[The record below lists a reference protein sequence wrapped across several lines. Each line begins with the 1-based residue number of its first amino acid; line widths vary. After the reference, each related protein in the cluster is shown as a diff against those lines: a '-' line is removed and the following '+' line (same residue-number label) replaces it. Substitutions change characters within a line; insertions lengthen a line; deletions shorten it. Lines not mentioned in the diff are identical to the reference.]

1 MLRMRTGKQ
10 CLIMSKEEKSV
21 MKKTG
26 IVYQLVAFCC
36 CLLSFCFAGRALAV
50 ENQRSMFAAYKQT
63 QYNSA
68 NGMPSDE
75 ANTITQ
81 TRDGYLWIGSYSGL
95 MRFNGQVFQTMKDV
109 NDQIISRVRCL
120 YEDSKHRLW
129 IGTTND
135 GAYCYENG
143 LIRQTDSIR
152 ATNQRAITEDKE
164 GRILIGAAE
173 GVAIYDERQA
183 EPLSW
188 IEDPRL
194 KNHMTVSLTEDLEG
208 RVWGV
213 TYDGDVFVL
222 KDARIAAYFP
232 KMGFK
237 GQSPKHVFCDINGV
251 VYLATS
257 GNTVMRVEDSSDAAF
272 LSENLKVAAFSTGK
286 IENHSS
292 LYMDHEGKLMV
303 CANNGFGFFDKS
315 MQFHEAEGGLFNS
328 SIEKIIQDYHG
339 NYWLASSRSGVLNI
353 ARSRFTDVSGM
364 AMAPKDVYNAV
375 IKYRGDLY
383 MGADNGLY
391 VMDAQQKLISNPLT
405 ELLKGIRI
413 RYFAKDREDAL
424 WIAAYNKYGLIRYKD
439 GQWKNWTRKDGL
451 PSDKVRSLL
460 ALRNGDMA
468 VGTGNGL
475 VIMHDGAIHKTYTRS
490 THREMANGVI
500 LCLCEDPDGNLYA
513 GSDGSGVYKIR
524 TDGTVRALPLAKNG
538 DNLGSILSMEWDE
551 KRNGMWIGNGNHVYF
566 MQGEDIVRINTGKLN
581 SVNLFKIVPYGD
593 RLSMFSS
600 QMIQSVDIAD
610 LLDPN
615 VEKTERMK
623 SYSSTRYD
631 NTLNSSLTVNACHYY
646 DPEEQKVYLA
656 CSRNVLA
663 MDLNYNIR
671 NYVIPYAVIDSI
683 QIHMPDGSAA
693 YYPTNSDIE
702 IPQDFTQLDIK
713 FSILS
718 FVNSQSELYYYLE
731 GYNRMPIRNEGG
743 NSHITRYSTLP
754 GGNYTFHVIS
764 QSQNDPSKRHEA
776 TIKLHKKKKLSEET
790 WAQVVGAVL
799 ALGLVGGIVYLVM
812 KKRAAKKLAE
822 AEAKRKLEEEF
833 TERTILTISNTI
845 DAKDEYTNGHSR
857 RVAQYAL
864 EIGRMEGLSL
874 EEQRELYYAGLLHD
888 IGKISIPDSI
898 LKGTT
903 RLTDEEFAIIKSHT
917 SRGAEILAEMKNQKL
932 ADGAHYHH
940 ERYDGKGY
948 PEHLNGE
955 KIPMYGRMIAVG
967 DVVDAMNSKRTYKD
981 SIDMSVV
988 IAELKRCAG
997 TQLDPQYA
1005 ADMVKILESGF
1016 VADTDR
1022 DVDFDEEEE

>member
-1 MLRMRTGKQ
+1 MMQNNLLCRWIT
-10 CLIMSKEEKSV
+10 L
-21 MKKTG
+21 
-26 IVYQLVAFCC
+26 CC
-36 CLLSFCFAGRALAV
+36 CLLCLCFGDDTFAA
-50 ENQRSMFAAYKQT
+50 EHQRSMFASYKQT
-63 QYNSA
+63 QYNSS

-95 MRFNGQVFQTMKDV
+95 LRFNGQTFQAMKDV
-109 NDQIISRVRCL
+109 NDRIISRVRCL

-135 GAYCYENG
+135 GTYCFENG
-143 LIRQTDSIR
+143 LIRQSEIIH
-152 ATNQRAITEDKE
+152 ATNQRAIAEDKE
-164 GRILIGAAE
+164 GRIFVGAAE
-173 GVAIYDERQA
+173 GVVIYDDRQA
-183 EPLSW
+183 EKVSLFD
-188 IEDPRL
+188 DPHL
-194 KNHMTVSLTEDLEG
+194 KNHMTVSLAADLDG
-208 RVWGV
+208 RIWGV
-213 TYDGDVFVL
+213 TYDGDVFL
-222 KDARIAAYFP
+222 LENAKIAAYFP
-232 KMGFK
+232 RNSFK
-237 GQSPKHVFCDINGV
+237 FQPPKYVFCDRSGT

-257 GNTVMRVEDSSDAAF
+257 GNSVIRIDSRVGAGSSPG
-272 LSENLKVAAFSTGK
+272 SLKFTEFSTGS

-292 LYMDHEGKLMV
+292 LFMDHEGKLMV
-303 CANNGFGFFDKS
+303 CANNGFGFFDNDMK
-315 MQFHEAEGGLFNS
+315 FHEARGGLFNS
-328 SIEKIIQDYHG
+328 SVEKIMQDYHG
-339 NYWLASSRSGVLNI
+339 NYWLASSRAGVLNI
-353 ARSRFTDVSGM
+353 ARSRFTDVTGI
-364 AMAPKDVYNAV
+364 AMAPQDVYNAV

-391 VMDAQQKLISNPLT
+391 VMDGQQNLVSNPLT
-405 ELLKGIRI
+405 EWLKGIRI
-413 RYFAKDREDAL
+413 RFFAKDKQDNL

-439 GQWKNWTRKDGL
+439 GQWQNWTKKEGL

-460 ALRNGDMA
+460 ARRNGDVA

-475 VIMHDGAIHKTYTRS
+475 VIMRDNAIYKVYSRS
-490 THREMANGVI
+490 TCREMTNGVI
-500 LCLCEDPDGNLYA
+500 LSLCEDPDGNLYA
-513 GSDGSGVYKIR
+513 GSDGDGIYKIKP
-524 TDGTVRALPLAKNG
+524 DGTFRAIRLAKSG

-551 KRNGMWIGNGNHVYF
+551 KRNGMWISNGSFVYL
-566 MQGEDIVRINTGKLN
+566 MQNEDVVKIDTGKLN
-581 SVNLFKIVPYGD
+581 SVNLFKVIPDGD
-593 RLSMFSS
+593 RVALYSS
-600 QMIQSVDIAD
+600 QMIQSMEIAE
-610 LLDPN
+610 LLDPK

-623 SYSSTRYD
+623 SYRATRYS

-646 DPEEQKVYLA
+646 AQDEQKLYLA

-663 MDLNYNIR
+663 LDLNYKSR

-683 QIHMPDGSAA
+683 QIHMPDGSIA
-693 YYPTNSDIE
+693 YYPTNKDIE

-718 FVNSQSELYYYLE
+718 FVSSQSELYYYLE

-754 GGNYTFHVIS
+754 GGDYTFHVIS
-764 QSQNDPSKRHEA
+764 QSRNDPSLQHE
-776 TIKLHKKKKLSEET
+776 TSIRLHKKKKLSEET
-790 WAQVVGAVL
+790 WAQVLAAFL

-812 KKRAAKKLAE
+812 RWRNAKKLAE
-822 AEAKRKLEEEF
+822 VEAKRKLEEEF

-864 EIGRMEGLSL
+864 EIGRMEGLNP

-888 IGKISIPDSI
+888 IGKIAIPDSI

-903 RLTDEEFAIIKSHT
+903 KLTDEEFATIKSHT
-917 SRGAEILAEMKNQKL
+917 SRGAVMLAQMKNQKL

-948 PEHLNGE
+948 PDHLNGE

-967 DVVDAMNSKRTYKD
+967 DVVDAMTSKRTYKE
-981 SIDMSVV
+981 SIDMSIV

-1005 ADMVKILESGF
+1005 ADMVQILERGF
-1016 VADTDR
+1016 MADADR
-1022 DVDFDEEEE
+1022 DVEFDEKKP

>member
-1 MLRMRTGKQ
+1 MIYRGKNT
-10 CLIMSKEEKSV
+10 
-21 MKKTG
+21 MKHSNL
-26 IVYQLVAFCC
+26 VYRLMTLCC
-36 CLLSFCFAGRALAV
+36 CLLSICFAGKVLAA
-50 ENQRSMFAAYKQT
+50 ESHRFMFAAYKQT
-63 QYNSA
+63 QYNSS

-95 MRFNGQVFQTMKDV
+95 MRFNGQVFQPMKDV
-109 NDQIISRVRCL
+109 DDQIISRVRCL
-120 YEDSKHRLW
+120 YEDSRHRLW

-143 LIRQTDSIR
+143 LIRQTDSLH
-152 ATNQRAITEDKE
+152 ATNQRAIAEDKE
-164 GRILIGAAE
+164 GRIYIGAAE
-173 GVAIYDERQA
+173 GVAIYDEKQA

-188 IEDPRL
+188 INDPRL
-194 KNHMTVSLTEDLEG
+194 ENHMTVSLTADLEG

-213 TYDGDVFVL
+213 TYDGDVFFL
-222 KDARIAAYFP
+222 EDMKIAAYFP
-232 KMGFK
+232 KRRFK
-237 GQSPKHVFCDINGV
+237 GQSPKSVFCDNSGII
-251 VYLATS
+251 YLATS
-257 GNTVMRVEDSSDAAF
+257 GNCVMRIEGRVGPDT
-272 LSENLKVAAFSTGK
+272 LPENLKYTEFSTGK
-286 IENHSS
+286 VENHSS

-303 CANNGFGFFDKS
+303 CANNGFGFFDKE

-328 SIEKIIQDYHG
+328 SIEQITQDYHG

-353 ARSRFTDVSGM
+353 ARSRFTDVSGI
-364 AMAPKDVYNAV
+364 ALAPKDVYNAV
-375 IKYRGDLY
+375 IKYHGDLY

-391 VMDAQQKLISNPLT
+391 VMNEQQKLVSNPLT

-413 RYFAKDREDAL
+413 RYFAKDKQDNL

-439 GQWKNWTRKDGL
+439 GQWQNWTNKDGL
-451 PSDKVRSLL
+451 PSNKVRSLL
-460 ALRNGDMA
+460 ARRNGDVA

-475 VIMHDGAIHKTYTRS
+475 VIMHDNAIDKVYSRS
-490 THREMANGVI
+490 THREIVNGVI
-500 LCLCEDPDGNLYA
+500 LCLCEDPEGNLYA
-513 GSDGSGVYKIR
+513 GSDGAGIYKIR
-524 TDGTVRALPLAKNG
+524 PDGTVRSLHLAKNG
-538 DNLGSILSMEWDE
+538 DNLGSILSMEWDD
-551 KRNGMWIGNGNHVYF
+551 KRNGMWISNGNYVYF
-566 MQGEDIVRINTGKLN
+566 MQGEDVVKINTGKLN
-581 SVNLFKIVPYGD
+581 SVNLFKVVPNGD
-593 RLSMFSS
+593 RVSLYSS
-600 QMIQSVDIAD
+600 QMIQSMDIAE

-623 SYSSTRYD
+623 SYRSTRYD

-646 DPEEQKVYLA
+646 APEEQKAYLA

-663 MDLNYNIR
+663 LDLTFKRR

-693 YYPTNSDIE
+693 YYPINSDIE

-718 FVNSQSELYYYLE
+718 FINSQSELYYYLE
-731 GYNRMPIRNEGG
+731 GYNKKPIRNEGG

-754 GGNYTFHVIS
+754 GGNYVFHVIS
-764 QSQNDPSKRHEA
+764 QNRNDPTKLHEA
-776 TIKLHKKKKLSEET
+776 TIRLHKKKKIYEEPV
-790 WAQVVGAVL
+790 AQIAAVFL

-812 KKRAAKKLAE
+812 KRRAAKALAE

-888 IGKISIPDSI
+888 IGKISIPDKI

-903 RLTDEEFAIIKSHT
+903 KLTDEEFAIIKSHT
-917 SRGAEILAEMKNQKL
+917 SRGADILAEMKNQKL

-948 PEHLNGE
+948 PDHLDGE

-967 DVVDAMNSKRTYKD
+967 DVVDAMNSKRTYKE

-997 TQLDPQYA
+997 TQLDPKYA
-1005 ADMVKILESGF
+1005 ADMVKILEGGF
-1016 VADTDR
+1016 VADADH
-1022 DVDFDEEEE
+1022 DVDFEEKES

>member
-1 MLRMRTGKQ
+1 MKHSN
-10 CLIMSKEEKSV
+10 LIYRLMA
-21 MKKTG
+21 
-26 IVYQLVAFCC
+26 LCC
-36 CLLSFCFAGRALAV
+36 CLLSVCLTGKVLAA
-50 ENQRSMFAAYKQT
+50 ESYRFMFAAYKQT
-63 QYNSA
+63 QYNSS

-75 ANTITQ
+75 ANAITQ

-95 MRFNGQVFQTMKDV
+95 MRFNGQVFQVMKDID
-109 NDQIISRVRCL
+109 DQIISRVRCL
-120 YEDSKHRLW
+120 YEDSRHRLW

-143 LIRQTDSIR
+143 LIRQTDSIH
-152 ATNQRAITEDKE
+152 ATNQRSIAEDKD
-164 GRILIGAAE
+164 GRIFIAAAE
-173 GVAIYDERQA
+173 GVAVYDEKQA

-188 IEDPRL
+188 IDDPHL
-194 KNHMTVSLTEDLEG
+194 KNHMTISLAKDLEG

-213 TYDGDVFVL
+213 TYDGDVFL
-222 KDARIAAYFP
+222 LENARVAAYFP
-232 KMGFK
+232 KRSFK
-237 GQSPKHVFCDINGV
+237 GQSPKSVFCDNSGII
-251 VYLATS
+251 YLSTS
-257 GNTVMRVEDSSDAAF
+257 GNCVMRLEGRVESGT
-272 LSENLKVAAFSTGK
+272 LPENLKFTEFSTGK
-286 IENHSS
+286 VENHGS
-292 LYMDHEGKLMV
+292 LFMDHEGKLMV
-303 CANNGFGFFDKS
+303 CANNGFGFFDKE
-315 MQFHEAEGGLFNS
+315 MVFHEAEGGLFNS
-328 SIEKIIQDYHG
+328 SIEQITQDYHG

-353 ARSRFTDVSGM
+353 ARSRFTDVTGI
-364 AMAPKDVYNAV
+364 AMAPQDVYNAV

-391 VMDAQQKLISNPLT
+391 IMDAQQKLVSNPLT

-413 RYFAKDREDAL
+413 RYFAKDKQDNL

-439 GQWKNWTRKDGL
+439 GQWQNWTNKEGL
-451 PSDKVRSLL
+451 PSNKVRSLL
-460 ALRNGDMA
+460 ARRNGDVA

-475 VIMHDGAIHKTYTRS
+475 VIMHDNAIQKVYTRS

-500 LCLCEDPDGNLYA
+500 LSLCEDPDGNLYA
-513 GSDGSGVYKIR
+513 GSDGDGIYKIR
-524 TDGTVRALPLAKNG
+524 PDGSVRALHLAKNG
-538 DNLGSILSMEWDE
+538 DNLGSILSMEWDD
-551 KRNGMWIGNGNHVYF
+551 KRNGIWVSNGNNIYF
-566 MQGEDIVRINTGKLN
+566 LQEEDVVKINTGKLN
-581 SVNLFKIVPYGD
+581 SVNLFKVIPNGD
-593 RLSMFSS
+593 RLALFSS
-600 QMIQSVDIAD
+600 QMIQAMDIAE
-610 LLDPN
+610 LLDPDI
-615 VEKTERMK
+615 EKTERMK
-623 SYSSTRYD
+623 SYRFTRYD
-631 NTLNSSLTVNACHYY
+631 NTLDSSLTVNACHYY
-646 DPEEQKVYLA
+646 APEEQKVYLA

-663 MDLNYNIR
+663 LDLNFKR
-671 NYVIPYAVIDSI
+671 SNYVIPYAVIDSI

-693 YYPTNSDIE
+693 YYPTNRDIE

-718 FVNSQSELYYYLE
+718 FINSQNELYYYLQ
-731 GYNRMPIRNEGG
+731 GYDKKPIRNEGG
-743 NSHITRYSTLP
+743 NSHIQRYSTLP
-754 GGNYTFHVIS
+754 GGDYVFHVIS
-764 QSQNDPSKRHEA
+764 QNQNDPTKQNEA
-776 TIKLHKKKKLSEET
+776 TIKLHKKKKIWERT
-790 WAQVVGAVL
+790 WARVV
-799 ALGLVGGIVYLVM
+799 ALLLSLWLVGSIVYLVM
-812 KKRAAKKLAE
+812 KRRSAKKLAE

-948 PEHLNGE
+948 PEHLDGE

-967 DVVDAMNSKRTYKD
+967 DVVDAMNSKRTYKE
-981 SIDMSVV
+981 SIDMSIV

-1005 ADMVKILESGF
+1005 ADMVKILEDGF
-1016 VADTDR
+1016 VADEDR
-1022 DVDFDEEEE
+1022 DVDFEEEEE

>member
-1 MLRMRTGKQ
+1 MKHFN
-10 CLIMSKEEKSV
+10 LIYRL
-21 MKKTG
+21 TA
-26 IVYQLVAFCC
+26 LCF
-36 CLLSFCFAGRALAV
+36 CLLSICFAGKSMAA
-50 ENQRSMFAAYKQT
+50 ENHRFMFASYKQT
-63 QYNSA
+63 QYNSS

-95 MRFNGQVFQTMKDV
+95 MRFNGQVFQSMKDI

-120 YEDSKHRLW
+120 YEDSRHRLW

-143 LIRQTDSIR
+143 LIRQTDSLH
-152 ATNQRAITEDKE
+152 ATNQRAITEDKS
-164 GRILIGAAE
+164 GRIFIGAAE
-173 GVAIYDERQA
+173 GVAIYDEKQS

-188 IEDPRL
+188 IDDPRL
-194 KNHMTVSLTEDLEG
+194 KNHMTISLTADLEG

-213 TYDGDVFVL
+213 TYDSDVFL
-222 KDARIAAYFP
+222 LENGKISAYFP
-232 KMGFK
+232 KRSFK
-237 GQSPKHVFCDINGV
+237 GQSPKSVFCDNSGV
-251 VYLATS
+251 IYLATA
-257 GNTVMRVEDSSDAAF
+257 GNCVIRLEERVGSET
-272 LSENLKVAAFSTGK
+272 LPENLNYSEFSTGK
-286 IENHSS
+286 VENHSS

-303 CANNGFGFFDKS
+303 CANNGFGFFDKD

-328 SIEKIIQDYHG
+328 SIEQIIQDYHG

-353 ARSRFTDVSGM
+353 ARSRFTDVSGI
-364 AMAPKDVYNAV
+364 AMAPQDVYNAV

-383 MGADNGLY
+383 MGADNGIY
-391 VMDAQQKLISNPLT
+391 IMDVQQKLISNPLT
-405 ELLKGIRI
+405 ELLKGVRI
-413 RYFAKDREDAL
+413 RYFAKDKQDNL

-439 GQWKNWTRKDGL
+439 GQWQNWTDKEGL
-451 PSDKVRSLL
+451 PSNKVRSLL
-460 ALRNGDMA
+460 SLRNGDVA

-475 VIMHDGAIHKTYTRS
+475 VIMHENAIQKTYTRS
-490 THREMANGVI
+490 THREMVNGVI

-513 GSDGSGVYKIR
+513 GSDGDGIYKIR
-524 TDGTVRALPLAKNG
+524 PDGTVRALHLAKDG

-551 KRNGMWIGNGNHVYF
+551 KRNGMWISNGNHVYF
-566 MQGEDIVRINTGKLN
+566 MQNEDVVKVNTGKLN
-581 SVNLFKIVPYGD
+581 SVNLFKVIPYGE
-593 RLSMFSS
+593 RVALLSS
-600 QMIQSVDIAD
+600 QIIQSMDIAELMD
-610 LLDPN
+610 SN

-623 SYSSTRYD
+623 SYRFTHYD

-646 DPEEQKVYLA
+646 APDEEKIYLA

-663 MDLNYNIR
+663 MDLNYKR
-671 NYVIPYAVIDSI
+671 KNYVIPYAVIDSI

-693 YYPTNSDIE
+693 YYPTNKDIE

-718 FVNSQSELYYYLE
+718 FINSQSELYYYLE
-731 GYNRMPIRNEGG
+731 GYNRKPIRNEGG

-754 GGNYTFHVIS
+754 GGDYTFHVIS
-764 QSQNDPSKRHEA
+764 QNQNDPSMQHE
-776 TIKLHKKKKLSEET
+776 TKIKLHKKKKIWEET
-790 WAQVVGAVL
+790 WAQVVAA
-799 ALGLVGGIVYLVM
+799 ALSLWLVGSIVYLVM
-812 KKRAAKKLAE
+812 RRRTAKKLAE

-864 EIGRMEGLSL
+864 EIGKMEGLNL

-888 IGKISIPDSI
+888 IGKISIPDKI

-903 RLTDEEFAIIKSHT
+903 KLTDEEFAIIKSHT

-948 PEHLNGE
+948 PEHLDGE

-981 SIDMSVV
+981 SIDMSIV

-997 TQLDPQYA
+997 TQLDPKYA
-1005 ADMVKILESGF
+1005 TDMVQILERGF
-1016 VADTDR
+1016 VADADR
-1022 DVDFDEEEE
+1022 DVDFDEEQEA

>member
-1 MLRMRTGKQ
+1 MMRKAGFVH
-10 CLIMSKEEKSV
+10 SF
-21 MKKTG
+21 
-26 IVYQLVAFCC
+26 IVLFC
-36 CLLSFCFAGRALAV
+36 CLLNLCFAGNAQAAESHRF
-50 ENQRSMFAAYKQT
+50 MFASYKQM
-63 QYNSA
+63 QYNSS

-95 MRFNGQVFQTMKDV
+95 MRFNGQVFQSMKDV

-120 YEDSKHRLW
+120 YEDSKRRLW

-143 LIRQTDSIR
+143 LIHQTDSIH

-164 GRILIGAAE
+164 GRIFIGAAE
-173 GVAIYDERQA
+173 GVAVYDEKQA

-188 IEDPRL
+188 IDDPRL
-194 KNHMTVSLTEDLEG
+194 KNHMTISLTADMEG
-208 RVWGV
+208 RIWGV
-213 TYDGDVFVL
+213 TYDGDVFL
-222 KDARIAAYFP
+222 LEGGKISSYFP
-232 KMGFK
+232 KRSFK

-251 VYLATS
+251 LYLATS
-257 GNTVMRVEDSSDAAF
+257 GNCVMRLNGRVSSGT
-272 LSENLKVAAFSTGK
+272 LPENLQYSEFSTGK
-286 IENHSS
+286 VENHSS
-292 LYMDHEGKLMV
+292 LFMDHEGKLMV
-303 CANNGFGFFDKS
+303 CANNGFGFFDKD
-315 MQFHEAEGGLFNS
+315 MVFHEAEGGLFNS
-328 SIEKIIQDYHG
+328 SIEQITQDYHG

-353 ARSRFTDVSGM
+353 ARSRFTDVSGI

-375 IKYRGDLY
+375 IKYRDDLY

-391 VMDAQQKLISNPLT
+391 IMDAQQKLVSNPLT

-413 RYFAKDREDAL
+413 RYFAKDKEDNL

-439 GQWKNWTRKDGL
+439 GQWQNWTNKDGL
-451 PSDKVRSLL
+451 PSNKVRSLL
-460 ALRNGDMA
+460 ARSNSDVA

-475 VIMHDGAIHKTYTRS
+475 VIMRNNAIHKVYTRS

-513 GSDGSGVYKIR
+513 GSDGDGIYKIR
-524 TDGTVRALPLAKNG
+524 PDGSVRALHLAKNG

-551 KRNGMWIGNGNHVYF
+551 KRKGMWISNGNHVYF
-566 MQGEDIVRINTGKLN
+566 LQGEDVVKINTGKLN
-581 SVNLFKIVPYGD
+581 SVNLFKVVPNGD
-593 RLSMFSS
+593 RLSLVSS
-600 QMIQSVDIAD
+600 QMVQEMDIAE

-615 VEKTERMK
+615 IEKTERMK
-623 SYSSTRYD
+623 SYRSYRYD

-646 DPEEQKVYLA
+646 APDEQKVYLA

-663 MDLNYNIR
+663 LDLNFQRR

-693 YYPTNSDIE
+693 YYPIDRDIE

-718 FVNSQSELYYYLE
+718 FINSQNELYYYLE
-731 GYNRMPIRNEGG
+731 GYNRKPIRNEGG

-754 GGNYTFHVIS
+754 GGDYVFHVIS
-764 QSQNDPSKRHEA
+764 QNRNDPSKQHEA
-776 TIKLHKKKKLSEET
+776 TIKLHKKKKLSEKT
-790 WAQVVGAVL
+790 WAQVLAAVL
-799 ALGLVGGIVYLVM
+799 SLGLACGIVYLVM
-812 KKRAAKKLAE
+812 QRRNAKKLAE

-864 EIGRMEGLSL
+864 EIGKMEGLNPK
-874 EEQRELYYAGLLHD
+874 EQRELYYAGLLHD
-888 IGKISIPDSI
+888 IGKIAIPDSI
-898 LKGTT
+898 LKGETK
-903 RLTDEEFAIIKSHT
+903 LTDEEFATIKSHT
-917 SRGAEILAEMKNQKL
+917 SRGAVMLSQMKNQKL

-940 ERYDGKGY
+940 ERYDGRGY
-948 PEHLNGE
+948 PDHLEGE

-967 DVVDAMNSKRTYKD
+967 DVVDAMNSKRTYKE
-981 SIDMSVV
+981 SIDMSIV

-997 TQLDPQYA
+997 TQLDPDYA
-1005 ADMVKILESGF
+1005 MDMVKILEKGF
-1016 VADTDR
+1016 RADENR
-1022 DVDFDEEEE
+1022 DVDFDDE

>member
-1 MLRMRTGKQ
+1 MIYRGKNTMNHSN
-10 CLIMSKEEKSV
+10 L
-21 MKKTG
+21 
-26 IVYQLVAFCC
+26 VYRLMTLCC
-36 CLLSFCFAGRALAV
+36 CLLSICFAGKVLAA
-50 ENQRSMFAAYKQT
+50 ESHRFMFAAYKQT
-63 QYNSA
+63 QYNSS

-95 MRFNGQVFQTMKDV
+95 MRFNGQVFQPMKDV
-109 NDQIISRVRCL
+109 DDQIISRVRCL
-120 YEDSKHRLW
+120 YEDSRHRLW

-143 LIRQTDSIR
+143 LIRQTDSLH
-152 ATNQRAITEDKE
+152 ATNQRAIAEDKE
-164 GRILIGAAE
+164 GRIYIGAAE
-173 GVAIYDERQA
+173 GVAIYDEKQA

-188 IEDPRL
+188 INDPRL
-194 KNHMTVSLTEDLEG
+194 ENHMTVSLTADLEG

-213 TYDGDVFVL
+213 TYDGDVFFL
-222 KDARIAAYFP
+222 EDTKIAAYFP
-232 KMGFK
+232 KRRFK
-237 GQSPKHVFCDINGV
+237 GQSPKSVFCDNSGT
-251 VYLATS
+251 VYLGTS
-257 GNTVMRVEDSSDAAF
+257 GNTVMRLEGRVGSDT
-272 LSENLKVAAFSTGK
+272 LPENLKYTEFSTGK
-286 IENHSS
+286 VENHSS

-303 CANNGFGFFDKS
+303 CANNGFGFFDKE
-315 MQFHEAEGGLFNS
+315 MKFHEAEGGLFNS
-328 SIEKIIQDYHG
+328 SIEQITQDYHG

-353 ARSRFTDVSGM
+353 ARSRFTDVSGI

-375 IKYRGDLY
+375 IKYHGDLY

-391 VMDAQQKLISNPLT
+391 VMNEQQKLVSNLLT
-405 ELLKGIRI
+405 DLLKGIRI
-413 RYFAKDREDAL
+413 RYFAKDKKDNL

-439 GQWKNWTRKDGL
+439 GQWQNWTNKDGL
-451 PSDKVRSLL
+451 PSNKVRSLL
-460 ALRNGDMA
+460 ARRNGDVA

-475 VIMHDGAIHKTYTRS
+475 VIMHDNAIDKVYSRS
-490 THREMANGVI
+490 THREIVNGVI
-500 LCLCEDPDGNLYA
+500 LCLCEDPEGNLYA
-513 GSDGSGVYKIR
+513 GSDGAGIYKIR
-524 TDGTVRALPLAKNG
+524 PDGTVRSLHLAKNG
-538 DNLGSILSMEWDE
+538 DNLGSILSMEWDD
-551 KRNGMWIGNGNHVYF
+551 KRNGMWISNGNYVYF
-566 MQGEDIVRINTGKLN
+566 MQGEDVVKINTGKLN
-581 SVNLFKIVPYGD
+581 SVNLFKVVPNGD
-593 RLSMFSS
+593 RVSLYSS
-600 QMIQSVDIAD
+600 QMIQSMDIAE

-623 SYSSTRYD
+623 SYRSTRYD

-646 DPEEQKVYLA
+646 APEEQKAYLA

-663 MDLNYNIR
+663 LDLTFKRR

-693 YYPTNSDIE
+693 YYPINSDIE

-718 FVNSQSELYYYLE
+718 FINSQSELYYYLE
-731 GYNRMPIRNEGG
+731 GYNKKPIRNEGG

-754 GGNYTFHVIS
+754 GGNYVFHVIS
-764 QSQNDPSKRHEA
+764 QNRNDPTKLHEA
-776 TIKLHKKKKLSEET
+776 TIRLHKKKKIYEEPV
-790 WAQVVGAVL
+790 AQIAAVFL

-812 KKRAAKKLAE
+812 KRRAAKALAE

-888 IGKISIPDSI
+888 IGKISIPDKI

-903 RLTDEEFAIIKSHT
+903 KLTDEEFAIIKSHT
-917 SRGAEILAEMKNQKL
+917 SRGADILAEMKNQKL

-948 PEHLNGE
+948 PDHLDGE

-967 DVVDAMNSKRTYKD
+967 DVVDAMNSKRTYTE

-997 TQLDPQYA
+997 TQLDPKYA
-1005 ADMVKILESGF
+1005 ADMVKILEGGF
-1016 VADTDR
+1016 VADADH
-1022 DVDFDEEEE
+1022 DVDFEEK

>member
-1 MLRMRTGKQ
+1 MKHSK
-10 CLIMSKEEKSV
+10 LIYRLMA
-21 MKKTG
+21 
-26 IVYQLVAFCC
+26 LCC
-36 CLLSFCFAGRALAV
+36 CLLSVCFAGKALAA
-50 ENQRSMFAAYKQT
+50 ESHRFMFAAYKQT
-63 QYNSA
+63 QFNSS

-95 MRFNGQVFQTMKDV
+95 MRFNGQVFQAMKDI

-143 LIRQTDSIR
+143 LIRQTDSTH

-164 GRILIGAAE
+164 GRIYIGAAE
-173 GVAIYDERQA
+173 GVAVYDEKQS

-188 IEDPRL
+188 IDDPRL
-194 KNHMTVSLTEDLEG
+194 KNHMTISLTADMEG
-208 RVWGV
+208 RIWGV
-213 TYDGDVFVL
+213 TYDGDVFLLEGRKV
-222 KDARIAAYFP
+222 AAYFP
-232 KMGFK
+232 KRSFK

-251 VYLATS
+251 LYLATS
-257 GNTVMRVEDSSDAAF
+257 GNCVMRLNGRVNSGT
-272 LSENLKVAAFSTGK
+272 LPENLQYSEFSTGK
-286 IENHSS
+286 VENHSS
-292 LYMDHEGKLMV
+292 LFMDHEGKLMV
-303 CANNGFGFFDKS
+303 CANNGFGFFDKD
-315 MQFHEAEGGLFNS
+315 MVFHEAEGGLFNS
-328 SIEKIIQDYHG
+328 SIEQITQDYHG

-353 ARSRFTDVSGM
+353 ARSRFTDVTGI

-375 IKYRGDLY
+375 IKYRDELY

-391 VMDAQQKLISNPLT
+391 IMDAQQKLISNPLT

-413 RYFAKDREDAL
+413 RYFAKDKQDSL

-439 GQWKNWTRKDGL
+439 GQWQNWTNKEGL
-451 PSDKVRSLL
+451 PSNKVRSLL
-460 ALRNGDMA
+460 ARRNGDVA

-475 VIMHDGAIHKTYTRS
+475 VIMRDNAIQKVYTRS

-513 GSDGSGVYKIR
+513 GSDGDGIYKIR
-524 TDGTVRALPLAKNG
+524 PDGTVRALHLAKDG

-551 KRNGMWIGNGNHVYF
+551 KRNGMWISNGNHVYF
-566 MQGEDIVRINTGKLN
+566 MQGEDVVKINMGKLN
-581 SVNLFKIVPYGD
+581 SVNLFKVVPYGN
-593 RLSMFSS
+593 RVSLFSS
-600 QMIQSVDIAD
+600 QMIQSMDIAE
-610 LLDPN
+610 LLDFK

-623 SYSSTRYD
+623 SYRYTRYD
-631 NTLNSSLTVNACHYY
+631 NTLNSTLTVNACHYY
-646 DPEEQKVYLA
+646 SPEEQKVYLA

-663 MDLNYNIR
+663 LDLNYKR
-671 NYVIPYAVIDSI
+671 SNYVIPYAVIDSI

-693 YYPTNSDIE
+693 YYPTNRDIE

-731 GYNRMPIRNEGG
+731 GYNRKPIRNEGG

-764 QSQNDPSKRHEA
+764 QNQNDPSKQHE
-776 TIKLHKKKKLSEET
+776 TVIKLHKKKKLTEET
-790 WAQVVGAVL
+790 WARVAAAILSLV
-799 ALGLVGGIVYLVM
+799 LVGGIVYLVM
-812 KKRAAKKLAE
+812 RRRTAKKLAE

-864 EIGRMEGLSL
+864 EIGKMEGLSL

-967 DVVDAMNSKRTYKD
+967 DVVDAMNSKRTYKE
-981 SIDMSVV
+981 SIDMSIV

-1005 ADMVKILESGF
+1005 ADMVKILENGF
-1016 VADTDR
+1016 VADEDR
-1022 DVDFDEEEE
+1022 DVDFEEEQE

>member
-1 MLRMRTGKQ
+1 MKHSN
-10 CLIMSKEEKSV
+10 LIYRLMA
-21 MKKTG
+21 
-26 IVYQLVAFCC
+26 LCC
-36 CLLSFCFAGRALAV
+36 CLLSVCLTGKVLAA
-50 ENQRSMFAAYKQT
+50 ESYRFMFAAYKQT
-63 QYNSA
+63 QYNSS

-75 ANTITQ
+75 ANAITQ

-95 MRFNGQVFQTMKDV
+95 MRFNGQVFQVMKDID
-109 NDQIISRVRCL
+109 DQIISRVRCL
-120 YEDSKHRLW
+120 YEDSRHRLW

-143 LIRQTDSIR
+143 LIRQTDSIH
-152 ATNQRAITEDKE
+152 ATNQRSIAEDKD
-164 GRILIGAAE
+164 GRIFIAAAE
-173 GVAIYDERQA
+173 GVAVYDEKQA

-188 IEDPRL
+188 IDDPHL
-194 KNHMTVSLTEDLEG
+194 KNHMTISLAKDLEG

-213 TYDGDVFVL
+213 TYDGDVFL
-222 KDARIAAYFP
+222 LENARVAAYFP
-232 KMGFK
+232 KRSFK
-237 GQSPKHVFCDINGV
+237 GQSPKSVFCDNSGII
-251 VYLATS
+251 YLSTS
-257 GNTVMRVEDSSDAAF
+257 GNCVMRLEGRVESGT
-272 LSENLKVAAFSTGK
+272 LPENLKFTEFSTGK
-286 IENHSS
+286 VENHGS
-292 LYMDHEGKLMV
+292 LFMDHEGKLMV
-303 CANNGFGFFDKS
+303 CANNGFGFFDKE
-315 MQFHEAEGGLFNS
+315 MVFHEAEGGLFNS
-328 SIEKIIQDYHG
+328 SIEQITQDYHG

-353 ARSRFTDVSGM
+353 ARSRFTDVTGI
-364 AMAPKDVYNAV
+364 AMAPQDVYNAV

-391 VMDAQQKLISNPLT
+391 IMDAQQKLVSNPLT

-413 RYFAKDREDAL
+413 RYFAKDKQDNL

-439 GQWKNWTRKDGL
+439 GQWQNWTNKEGL
-451 PSDKVRSLL
+451 PSNKVRSLL
-460 ALRNGDMA
+460 ARRNGDVA

-475 VIMHDGAIHKTYTRS
+475 VIMHDNAIQKVYTRS

-500 LCLCEDPDGNLYA
+500 LSLCEDPDGNLYA
-513 GSDGSGVYKIR
+513 GSDGDGIYKIR
-524 TDGTVRALPLAKNG
+524 PDGSVRALHLAKNG
-538 DNLGSILSMEWDE
+538 DNLGSILSMEWDD
-551 KRNGMWIGNGNHVYF
+551 KRNGIWVSNGNNIYF
-566 MQGEDIVRINTGKLN
+566 LQEEDVVKINTGKLN
-581 SVNLFKIVPYGD
+581 SVNLFKVIPNGD
-593 RLSMFSS
+593 RLALFSS
-600 QMIQSVDIAD
+600 QMIQAMDIAE
-610 LLDPN
+610 LLDPDI
-615 VEKTERMK
+615 EKTERMK
-623 SYSSTRYD
+623 SYRFTRYD
-631 NTLNSSLTVNACHYY
+631 NTLDSSLTVNACHYY
-646 DPEEQKVYLA
+646 APEEQKVYLA

-663 MDLNYNIR
+663 LDLNFKR
-671 NYVIPYAVIDSI
+671 SNYVIPYAVIDSI

-693 YYPTNSDIE
+693 YYPTNRDIE

-718 FVNSQSELYYYLE
+718 FINSQNELYYYLQ
-731 GYNRMPIRNEGG
+731 GYDKKPIRNEGG
-743 NSHITRYSTLP
+743 NSHIQRYSTLP
-754 GGNYTFHVIS
+754 GGDYVFHVIS
-764 QSQNDPSKRHEA
+764 QNQNDPTKQNEA
-776 TIKLHKKKKLSEET
+776 TIKLHKKKKIWERT
-790 WAQVVGAVL
+790 WARVV
-799 ALGLVGGIVYLVM
+799 ALLLSLWLVGSIVYLVM
-812 KKRAAKKLAE
+812 KRRSAKKLAE

-948 PEHLNGE
+948 PEHLDGE

-1005 ADMVKILESGF
+1005 ADMVKILEGGF

-1022 DVDFDEEEE
+1022 DVDFEEEEE

>member
-1 MLRMRTGKQ
+1 
-10 CLIMSKEEKSV
+10 
-21 MKKTG
+21 MKHSNP
-26 IVYQLVAFCC
+26 VYRFMILCF
-36 CLLSFCFAGRALAV
+36 CLLSFCLSGKALAA
-50 ENQRSMFAAYKQT
+50 ESHRFMFASYRQT
-63 QYNSA
+63 QYNSS

-95 MRFNGQVFQTMKDV
+95 MRFNGQVFQAMKDV

-143 LIRQTDSIR
+143 LIRQTDSIH
-152 ATNQRAITEDKE
+152 ATNQRAIAEDKE
-164 GRILIGAAE
+164 GRIFIGAAE
-173 GVAIYDERQA
+173 GVALYDEKQA
-183 EPLSW
+183 EPLAW
-188 IEDPRL
+188 IDDPRL
-194 KNHMTVSLTEDLEG
+194 KNHMTISLTADLEG

-213 TYDGDVFVL
+213 TYDGDVFL
-222 KDARIAAYFP
+222 LEGGKIAAYFP
-232 KMGFK
+232 KRSFK
-237 GQSPKHVFCDINGV
+237 GQSPKSVFCDNSGV
-251 VYLATS
+251 IYLSTS
-257 GNTVMRVEDSSDAAF
+257 GNCVMRLEGRVGSDT
-272 LSENLKVAAFSTGK
+272 LPENLKYTEFSTGK

-292 LYMDHEGKLMV
+292 LFMDHEGKLMV
-303 CANNGFGFFDKS
+303 CANNGFGFFDKD
-315 MQFHEAEGGLFNS
+315 MVFHEAEGGLFNS
-328 SIEKIIQDYHG
+328 SIEQITQDYHG

-353 ARSRFTDVSGM
+353 ARSRFTDVTGI
-364 AMAPKDVYNAV
+364 AMAPQDVYNAV

-391 VMDAQQKLISNPLT
+391 IMDAQQKLISNPLT

-413 RYFAKDREDAL
+413 RYFAKDKQDNL

-439 GQWKNWTRKDGL
+439 GQWQNWTNKEGL
-451 PSDKVRSLL
+451 PSNKVRSLL
-460 ALRNGDMA
+460 ACRNGDVA

-475 VIMHDGAIHKTYTRS
+475 VIMRENAIHKIYTRS
-490 THREMANGVI
+490 SHKEMVNGVI
-500 LCLCEDPDGNLYA
+500 LSLCEDPEGNLYA
-513 GSDGSGVYKIR
+513 GSDGNGIYKIR
-524 TDGTVRALPLAKNG
+524 PDGTIRALRLAKNG

-551 KRNGMWIGNGNHVYF
+551 KRNGMWISNGNFVYF
-566 MQGEDIVRINTGKLN
+566 MQDEDVVKINTGKLN
-581 SVNLFKIVPYGD
+581 SVNLFKVVPSGD
-593 RLSMFSS
+593 RLSLFSS
-600 QMIQSVDIAD
+600 QMIQSMDID
-610 LLDPN
+610 ELLDPN

-623 SYSSTRYD
+623 SYRSSRYD
-631 NTLNSSLTVNACHYY
+631 NTLDSSLTVNACHYY
-646 DPEEQKVYLA
+646 APEEQKVYLA

-663 MDLNYNIR
+663 LDLNYKR
-671 NYVIPYAVIDSI
+671 SNYVIPYAVVDSI

-693 YYPTNSDIE
+693 YYPTNKDIDV
-702 IPQDFTQLDIK
+702 PQDFTQLDIK

-718 FVNSQSELYYYLE
+718 FVNSQNELYYYLE
-731 GYNRMPIRNEGG
+731 GYNKKPIRNEGG

-754 GGNYTFHVIS
+754 GGEYAFHVIS
-764 QSQNDPSKRHEA
+764 QNKNDPTQQHET
-776 TIKLHKKKKLSEET
+776 TIRLHKKKKIWEET
-790 WAQVVGAVL
+790 WARVMAILL
-799 ALGLVGGIVYLVM
+799 ALLLVGGIVYLVM
-812 KKRAAKKLAE
+812 QRRTAKKLAE

-864 EIGRMEGLSL
+864 EIGKMEGLSL

-888 IGKISIPDSI
+888 IGKIAIPDTI

-903 RLTDEEFAIIKSHT
+903 KLTDEEFAIIKSHT
-917 SRGAEILAEMKNQKL
+917 SRGAEMLSQIKNQKL

-948 PEHLNGE
+948 PDHLEGE

-967 DVVDAMNSKRTYKD
+967 DVVDAMNSKRTYKE
-981 SIDMSVV
+981 SIDMGVV

-997 TQLDPQYA
+997 TQLDPKYA
-1005 ADMVKILESGF
+1005 LDMAEILKRGFRADARKDAVFGDKNPSA
-1016 VADTDR
+1016 VAQTD
-1022 DVDFDEEEE
+1022 

>member
-1 MLRMRTGKQ
+1 MIYRGKNTMNHSN
-10 CLIMSKEEKSV
+10 L
-21 MKKTG
+21 
-26 IVYQLVAFCC
+26 VYRLMTLCC
-36 CLLSFCFAGRALAV
+36 CLLSICFAGKVLAA
-50 ENQRSMFAAYKQT
+50 ESHRFMFAAYKQT
-63 QYNSA
+63 QYNSS

-95 MRFNGQVFQTMKDV
+95 MRFNGQVFQPMKDV
-109 NDQIISRVRCL
+109 DDQIISRVRCL
-120 YEDSKHRLW
+120 YEDSRHRLW

-143 LIRQTDSIR
+143 LIRQTDSLH
-152 ATNQRAITEDKE
+152 ATNQRAIAEDKE
-164 GRILIGAAE
+164 GRIYIGAAE
-173 GVAIYDERQA
+173 GVAIYDEKQA

-188 IEDPRL
+188 INDPRL
-194 KNHMTVSLTEDLEG
+194 ENHMTVSLTADLEG

-213 TYDGDVFVL
+213 TYDGDVFFL
-222 KDARIAAYFP
+222 EDAKIAAYFP
-232 KMGFK
+232 KRNFK
-237 GQSPKHVFCDINGV
+237 GQSPKSVFCDNSGT
-251 VYLATS
+251 VYLGTS
-257 GNTVMRVEDSSDAAF
+257 GNTVMRLEGRVGSDT
-272 LSENLKVAAFSTGK
+272 LPENLKYTEFSTGK
-286 IENHSS
+286 VENHSS

-303 CANNGFGFFDKS
+303 CANNGFGFFDKE

-328 SIEKIIQDYHG
+328 SIEQITQDYHG

-353 ARSRFTDVSGM
+353 ARSRFTDVSGI
-364 AMAPKDVYNAV
+364 ALAPKDVYNAV
-375 IKYRGDLY
+375 IKYHGDLY

-391 VMDAQQKLISNPLT
+391 VMNEQQKLVSNPLT

-413 RYFAKDREDAL
+413 RYFAKDKQDNL

-439 GQWKNWTRKDGL
+439 GQWQNWTNKDGL
-451 PSDKVRSLL
+451 PSNKVRSLL
-460 ALRNGDMA
+460 ARRNGDVA

-475 VIMHDGAIHKTYTRS
+475 VIMHDNAIDKVYSRS
-490 THREMANGVI
+490 THREIVNGVI
-500 LCLCEDPDGNLYA
+500 LCLCEDPEGNLYA
-513 GSDGSGVYKIR
+513 GSDGAGIYKIR
-524 TDGTVRALPLAKNG
+524 PDGTVRSLHLAKNG
-538 DNLGSILSMEWDE
+538 DNLGSILSMEWDD
-551 KRNGMWIGNGNHVYF
+551 KRNGMWISNGNYVYF
-566 MQGEDIVRINTGKLN
+566 MQGEDVVKINTGKLN
-581 SVNLFKIVPYGD
+581 SVNLFKVVPNGD
-593 RLSMFSS
+593 RVSLYSS
-600 QMIQSVDIAD
+600 QMIQSMDIAE

-623 SYSSTRYD
+623 SYRSTRYD

-646 DPEEQKVYLA
+646 APEEQKAYLA

-663 MDLNYNIR
+663 LDLTFKRR

-693 YYPTNSDIE
+693 YYPINSDIE

-718 FVNSQSELYYYLE
+718 FINSQSELYYYLE
-731 GYNRMPIRNEGG
+731 GYNKKPIRNEGG

-754 GGNYTFHVIS
+754 GGNYVFHVIS
-764 QSQNDPSKRHEA
+764 QNRNDPTKLHEA
-776 TIKLHKKKKLSEET
+776 TIRLHKKKKLYEEPA
-790 WAQVVGAVL
+790 AQIAAVFL

-812 KKRAAKKLAE
+812 KRRAAKALAE

-888 IGKISIPDSI
+888 IGKISIPDKI

-903 RLTDEEFAIIKSHT
+903 KLTDEEFAIIKSHT
-917 SRGAEILAEMKNQKL
+917 SRGADILAEMKNQKL

-948 PEHLNGE
+948 PDHLDGE
-955 KIPMYGRMIAVG
+955 KIPVYGRMIAVG
-967 DVVDAMNSKRTYKD
+967 DVVDAMNSKRTYKE

-997 TQLDPQYA
+997 TQLDPKYA
-1005 ADMVKILESGF
+1005 ADMVKILEGGF
-1016 VADTDR
+1016 VADADR
-1022 DVDFDEEEE
+1022 DVDFEDEQEE

>member
-1 MLRMRTGKQ
+1 MKHSN
-10 CLIMSKEEKSV
+10 LIYRLMA
-21 MKKTG
+21 
-26 IVYQLVAFCC
+26 LCC
-36 CLLSFCFAGRALAV
+36 CLLSVCLTGKVLAA
-50 ENQRSMFAAYKQT
+50 ESYRFMFAAYKQT
-63 QYNSA
+63 QYNSS

-75 ANTITQ
+75 ANAITQ

-95 MRFNGQVFQTMKDV
+95 MRFNGQVFQVMKDID
-109 NDQIISRVRCL
+109 DQIISRVRCL
-120 YEDSKHRLW
+120 YEDSRHRLW

-143 LIRQTDSIR
+143 LIRQTDSIH
-152 ATNQRAITEDKE
+152 ATNQRSIAEDKD
-164 GRILIGAAE
+164 GRIFIAAAE
-173 GVAIYDERQA
+173 GVAVYDEKQA

-188 IEDPRL
+188 IDDPHL
-194 KNHMTVSLTEDLEG
+194 KNHMTISLAKDLEG

-213 TYDGDVFVL
+213 TYDGDVFL
-222 KDARIAAYFP
+222 LENARVAAYFP
-232 KMGFK
+232 KRSFK
-237 GQSPKHVFCDINGV
+237 GQSPKSVFCDNSGII
-251 VYLATS
+251 YLSTS
-257 GNTVMRVEDSSDAAF
+257 GNCVMRLEGRVEPGT
-272 LSENLKVAAFSTGK
+272 LPENLKFTEFSTGK
-286 IENHSS
+286 VENHGS
-292 LYMDHEGKLMV
+292 LFMDHEGKLMV
-303 CANNGFGFFDKS
+303 CANNGFGFFDKE
-315 MQFHEAEGGLFNS
+315 MVFHEAEGGLFNS
-328 SIEKIIQDYHG
+328 SIEQITQDYHG

-353 ARSRFTDVSGM
+353 ARSRFTDVTGI
-364 AMAPKDVYNAV
+364 AMAPQDVYNAV

-391 VMDAQQKLISNPLT
+391 IMDAQQKLVSNPLT

-413 RYFAKDREDAL
+413 RYFAKDKQDNL

-439 GQWKNWTRKDGL
+439 GQWQNWTNKEGL
-451 PSDKVRSLL
+451 PSNKVRSLL
-460 ALRNGDMA
+460 ARRNGDVA

-475 VIMHDGAIHKTYTRS
+475 VIMHDNAIQKVYTRS

-500 LCLCEDPDGNLYA
+500 LSLCEDPDGNLYA
-513 GSDGSGVYKIR
+513 GSDGDGIYKIR
-524 TDGTVRALPLAKNG
+524 PDGSVRALHLAKNG
-538 DNLGSILSMEWDE
+538 DNLGSILSMEWDD
-551 KRNGMWIGNGNHVYF
+551 KRNGIWVSNGNNIYF
-566 MQGEDIVRINTGKLN
+566 LQEEDVVKINTGKLN
-581 SVNLFKIVPYGD
+581 SVNLFKVMPNGD
-593 RLSMFSS
+593 RLALFSS
-600 QMIQSVDIAD
+600 QMIQAMDIAE
-610 LLDPN
+610 LLDPDI
-615 VEKTERMK
+615 EKTERMK
-623 SYSSTRYD
+623 SYRFTRYD
-631 NTLNSSLTVNACHYY
+631 NTLDSSLTVNACHYY
-646 DPEEQKVYLA
+646 APEEQKVYLA

-663 MDLNYNIR
+663 LDLNFKR
-671 NYVIPYAVIDSI
+671 SNYVIPYAVIDSI

-693 YYPTNSDIE
+693 YYPTNRDIE

-718 FVNSQSELYYYLE
+718 FINSQNELYYYMQ
-731 GYNRMPIRNEGG
+731 GYDKKPIRNEGG
-743 NSHITRYSTLP
+743 NSHIQRYSTLP
-754 GGNYTFHVIS
+754 GGDYVFHVIS
-764 QSQNDPSKRHEA
+764 QNQNDPTKQNEA
-776 TIKLHKKKKLSEET
+776 TIKLHKKKKIWERT
-790 WAQVVGAVL
+790 WARVV
-799 ALGLVGGIVYLVM
+799 ALLLSLWLVGSIVYLVM
-812 KKRAAKKLAE
+812 KRRSAKKLAE

-1022 DVDFDEEEE
+1022 DVDFEEEEE